1 MTSLTLKSKRPSTIF
16 LHAGQPVRATKQNP
30 IPSDWVN
37 ARQYDREVR
46 RRISVYIS
54 LNNRVAP
61 LSNQVTLFAAVFE
74 FRPAKAN
81 AWSLFA
87 FDEAR

>member
-1 MTSLTLKSKRPSTIF
+1 
-16 LHAGQPVRATKQNP
+16 VRATKQNP

-46 RRISVYIS
+46 RRISVYIG

-74 FRPAKAN
+74 FWPAKAN
-81 AWSLFA
+81 AWSPFA
-87 FDEAR
+87 FDEARRSD